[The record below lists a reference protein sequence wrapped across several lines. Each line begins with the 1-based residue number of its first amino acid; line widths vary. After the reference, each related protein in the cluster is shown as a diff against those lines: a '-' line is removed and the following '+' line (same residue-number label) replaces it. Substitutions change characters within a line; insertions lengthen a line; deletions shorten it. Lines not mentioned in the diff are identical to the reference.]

1 VSTDTGPVGAWAR
14 ATANSSLIGGV
25 VAAIWMVPQFA
36 AVLTIVTYLSGLALP
51 TWFPG
56 HDQPPAVLGPLVGLL
71 AWIILGFIY
80 SGFATAAN
88 ANRLSYG
95 ELLARVSGL
104 AARLANCAQ
113 LKKDPCVFS
122 EADSHRAWLQEELG
136 SAGVRWVTASGYITA
151 WQRVHRAEEILV
163 LVEDR
168 IEVLANAIRDALRLQ
183 GSTMDHATQL
193 QSLLASAESYIRQ
206 HVLGAA
212 VLAPAPAVAASAANG
227 PVPVAT
233 ETEARATISEVRRAI
248 NEYRD
253 DTWSG
258 IVRARNQ
265 LLRALVGA
273 EVAAYLVLEL
283 AVVMHAP
290 TYSVVAATAF
300 FLIGALVGLFNR
312 LNLQSKTDTAVEDYA
327 LSTTRM
333 IVTPIFSGI
342 AAVIGVVL
350 VGMLYSAGLASVIQ
364 PKVGSGTPAAIP
376 ALGDIFNL
384 QTYPIGLV
392 VAAIFG
398 LTPTLVFDR
407 LNKLTEGYKN
417 DIKGTEAANIT
428 PKTPT

>member
-1 VSTDTGPVGAWAR
+1 MDAGRAGAWAR
-14 ATANSSLIGGV
+14 ATANSSLIGGL

-71 AWIILGFIY
+71 AWIILGLIY

-104 AARLANCAQ
+104 GARLANCVQ
-113 LKKDPCVFS
+113 LKTDPCVFS
-122 EADSHRAWLQEELG
+122 EADAHRAWLEQELS
-136 SAGVRWVTASGYITA
+136 SAGVRWVTATGYITA
-151 WQRVHRAEEILV
+151 WQRVHRAEEILI

-168 IEVLANAIRDALRLQ
+168 SEVLATALRDALRLE

-193 QSLLASAESYIRQ
+193 KNLLASAENYIRQ

-212 VLAPAPAVAASAANG
+212 VLAPAPSAAPSAATG
-227 PVPVAT
+227 PVPVAVAT

-248 NEYRD
+248 DEYRD

-265 LLRALVGA
+265 LVRALVGA
-273 EVAAYLVLEL
+273 EVAAYLMLEL

-312 LNLQSKTDTAVEDYA
+312 LNIQSKTDTAVEDYA

-350 VGMLYSAGLASVIQ
+350 VGMLYSAGLASVVQ
-364 PKVGSGTPAAIP
+364 PKVGGGTTTAIP
-376 ALGDIFNL
+376 GLVDIFNL
-384 QTYPIGLV
+384 QNYPIGLV